1 MTKANECLERLKEKT
16 DIFEEVMGNG
26 QKMVKD
32 LNDNE
37 LVICDAPLNMN
48 GNFPCYK
55 SKGFPNDFDDIHYQ
69 EDFYNKDKDG
79 NHWKEINNV
88 ISKLNTCDKC
98 VTIQEL
104 IFDNNNKIERFGS
117 STKDF
122 QANPNGHKTS
132 SELKEE
138 SELEFDCLVEDTGL
152 SKVIKENNLIIDDAN
167 RHFAKTA
174 NEEGKLCIEHNQS
187 QTNTDLTSDTVHES
201 GEANSLPLRGNS
213 VTAKADVN
221 DSPSPEHDDSNS
233 YINDPSNLD
242 INNPNLFSDLEDSD
256 DDVFEIDTQ
265 RRGVLF
271 PSVSFLTTKILK
283 PHSLSESAISTR
295 SSLRVDKPLQTVSDS
310 AIVTGIN
317 TRAKTPQTS
326 ARKKSVHFNIFPY
339 IIEIPRV
346 ADLEEE
352 FYEAELERYGNAQS
366 AISSVYTW
374 PPYKSAYWKKILFLT
389 TKTYVVG
396 N

>member
-1 MTKANECLERLKEKT
+1 MIKANECLERLKEKT
-16 DIFEEVMGNG
+16 DMFEKVMGNG

-48 GNFPCYK
+48 GNFPYYK
-55 SKGFPNDFDDIHYQ
+55 SKSFPNDFDGICCR
-69 EDFYNKDKDG
+69 EDFYNKDKDS
-79 NHWKEINNV
+79 NHWKEIDGV

-98 VTIQEL
+98 VTIEEL
-104 IFDNNNKIERFGS
+104 IFDNNNKIESFGS

-122 QANPNGHKTS
+122 QANGRKIS
-132 SELKEE
+132 YEGKEE
-138 SELEFDCLVEDTGL
+138 SELESDCLVEYTGL
-152 SKVIKENNLIIDDAN
+152 SKVIKENNLIIGDASTLVT
-167 RHFAKTA
+167 KTQSG
-174 NEEGKLCIEHNQS
+174 EDKLCIEYTQS
-187 QTNTDLTSDTVHES
+187 QTNIENLTADTVHES
-201 GEANSLPLRGNS
+201 GEASSLPLRGNS
-213 VTAKADVN
+213 VTAEADVN
-221 DSPSPEHDDSNS
+221 ESRSSEHEESNS
-233 YINDPSNLD
+233 YISDPSNLD
-242 INNPNLFSDLEDSD
+242 INNPNLFSDFEDSD
-256 DDVFEIDTQ
+256 DEVFEIDPQ
-265 RRGVLF
+265 RRGVLY
-271 PSVSFLTTKILK
+271 PGVSFLTTKIHK

-326 ARKKSVHFNIFPY
+326 GRKKSVHFNIFPY

-366 AISSVYTW
+366 AIASVYT
-374 PPYKSAYWKKILFLT
+374 
-389 TKTYVVG
+389 
-396 N
+396 

>member
-16 DIFEEVMGNG
+16 DLFEKVMGNG

-48 GNFPCYK
+48 GNFPYYK
-55 SKGFPNDFDDIHYQ
+55 SKSFPNDFDGIHYR

-79 NHWKEINNV
+79 DHWKKIDSV

-98 VTIQEL
+98 VTIEEL

-122 QANPNGHKTS
+122 QTNGHKIS
-132 SELKEE
+132 SEVKEVSDLE
-138 SELEFDCLVEDTGL
+138 SDCLVEHTGL
-152 SKVIKENNLIIDDAN
+152 SKDIKENDLIIDDAD

-174 NEEGKLCIEHNQS
+174 NREDKLCTEHNQS
-187 QTNTDLTSDTVHES
+187 QTSLDVLTSNTVHES

-221 DSPSPEHDDSNS
+221 DSCPSEHEDSNS
-233 YINDPSNLD
+233 YISDPSNLD
-242 INNPNLFSDLEDSD
+242 INNPNLFSDFEDSD
-256 DDVFEIDTQ
+256 DDVFEIDPQ

-271 PSVSFLTTKILK
+271 PSVSFLTTKIHK

-326 ARKKSVHFNIFPY
+326 GRKKSVHFNIFPY

-366 AISSVYTW
+366 TIASVYTR
-374 PPYKSAYWKKILFLT
+374 PSAKNAY
-389 TKTYVVG
+389 
-396 N
+396 

>member
-1 MTKANECLERLKEKT
+1 MTKANECFERLKELKT
-16 DIFEEVMGNG
+16 DIFVKVMGNG

-48 GNFPCYK
+48 GNLPYYK
-55 SKGFPNDFDDIHYQ
+55 SKSFPNDFDDICYR

-79 NHWKEINNV
+79 NHWKEIDGV

-98 VTIQEL
+98 VTIEEL
-104 IFDNNNKIERFGS
+104 IFDNNNKIERFDS
-117 STKDF
+117 SIKNF

-132 SELKEE
+132 EVKEE
-138 SELEFDCLVEDTGL
+138 SELESDCLVEYSGL
-152 SKVIKENNLIIDDAN
+152 SKDTKENDLIIDDAN
-167 RHFAKTA
+167 RQFAQAA
-174 NEEGKLCIEHNQS
+174 NGEDKRCIEHTQS
-187 QTNTDLTSDTVHES
+187 QTNTSDTVCES

-213 VTAKADVN
+213 VTAKADGN
-221 DSPSPEHDDSNS
+221 DSRSSEHEDSNS
-233 YINDPSNLD
+233 YISDPSSLD

-271 PSVSFLTTKILK
+271 PGVSFLTTKIHK

-317 TRAKTPQTS
+317 TRAKTQQTS
-326 ARKKSVHFNIFPY
+326 GRKKSVHFNIFPY

-366 AISSVYTW
+366 TIASVYTR
-374 PPYKSAYWKKILFLT
+374 PSAKNAY
-389 TKTYVVG
+389 
-396 N
+396 

>member
-1 MTKANECLERLKEKT
+1 MTKANECLERLTDKT
-16 DIFEEVMGNG
+16 DIFEKVMGNG

-32 LNDNE
+32 FNDNE

-48 GNFPCYK
+48 GNLPYYK
-55 SKGFPNDFDDIHYQ
+55 SKNFPNDFDNIHYR
-69 EDFYNKDKDG
+69 EDFFNKDKDG
-79 NHWKEINNV
+79 NHWKEIDSV

-98 VTIQEL
+98 VTIEEL
-104 IFDNNNKIERFGS
+104 IFDNHNKIERFDS
-117 STKDF
+117 STKNF

-132 SELKEE
+132 EVKEE
-138 SELEFDCLVEDTGL
+138 SELESDCFVEYTGL
-152 SKVIKENNLIIDDAN
+152 SKVIKENDLIIGDAN
-167 RHFAKTA
+167 TLVTKTQS
-174 NEEGKLCIEHNQS
+174 GKDKLYIEYTQS
-187 QTNTDLTSDTVHES
+187 QTNLEDLTSDTVHES

-221 DSPSPEHDDSNS
+221 DSRSSEHEDSNS
-233 YINDPSNLD
+233 YVSDPSNLD
-242 INNPNLFSDLEDSD
+242 INNPNLFSDFEDSD

-265 RRGVLF
+265 RHGVLF
-271 PSVSFLTTKILK
+271 PGVSFLTTKIHK

-295 SSLRVDKPLQTVSDS
+295 SSLRVDKSHQTVSDS

-326 ARKKSVHFNIFPY
+326 GRKKSVHFNIFPY

-352 FYEAELERYGNAQS
+352 FYEAELERYGNA
-366 AISSVYTW
+366 
-374 PPYKSAYWKKILFLT
+374 
-389 TKTYVVG
+389 
-396 N
+396 